1 MLLYLKSLEKPGS
14 SQGSGVKDGEW
25 RGAVL
30 RSTRRRTVKRL
41 EASAL
46 GLKLRRDAQ

>member
-1 MLLYLKSLEKPGS
+1 
-14 SQGSGVKDGEW
+14 
-25 RGAVL
+25 L

-46 GLKLRRDAQ
+46 GLKLRRNAQCLGPLGWAGTLGRLRELLWAGPSKE